1 MSKKLLDFID
11 KFKEGDIKTHRAL
24 TEYNPNEPQY
34 DSAIGKFRLGDKTGA
49 LSDFIKP
56 GDKPP
61 RVDFKLNETPFQDI
75 IPKLKNKG
83 PQKGRKYNQDNKT
96 RNYVWN
102 KVLDNRKKGKRD
114 YENLSTSDIIVA
126 EDKRA
131 KLKELNKIIM
141 KPIYSTPPKK
151 IKEPV
156 QPKVQKTVQE
166 EIQERIDKR
175 PNPLKDTIFDTD
187 SFYLRKKGIL

>member
-56 GDKPP
+56 GEKLP

-75 IPKLKNKG
+75 IPKLKVKG

-102 KVLDNRKKGKRD
+102 KVLDNRKITK
-114 YENLSTSDIIVA
+114 TSLHPISLLQKI
-126 EDKRA
+126 R
-131 KLKELNKIIM
+131 ELN
-141 KPIYSTPPKK
+141 
-151 IKEPV
+151 
-156 QPKVQKTVQE
+156 
-166 EIQERIDKR
+166 
-175 PNPLKDTIFDTD
+175 
-187 SFYLRKKGIL
+187 

>member
-75 IPKLKNKG
+75 IPKLKVKG
-83 PQKGRKYNQDNKT
+83 PQKKT
-96 RNYVWN
+96 PLANNYVVDTN
-102 KVLDNRKKGKRD
+102 GISKGINTYINLKK
-114 YENLSTSDIIVA
+114 EN
-126 EDKRA
+126 
-131 KLKELNKIIM
+131 
-141 KPIYSTPPKK
+141 PPKEIVK
-151 IKEPV
+151 T
-156 QPKVQKTVQE
+156 QPISRGGLEDVLNSDTFY
-166 EIQERIDKR
+166 RRKR
-175 PNPLKDTIFDTD
+175 GLDF
-187 SFYLRKKGIL
+187 